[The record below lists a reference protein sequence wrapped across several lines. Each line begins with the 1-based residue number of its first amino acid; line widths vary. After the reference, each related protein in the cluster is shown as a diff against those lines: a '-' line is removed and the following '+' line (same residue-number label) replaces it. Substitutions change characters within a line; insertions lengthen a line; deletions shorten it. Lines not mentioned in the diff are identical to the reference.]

1 MQSPQFLTYDE
12 AREHLKQV
20 DERRAKLRA
29 ECPPHLADVHARLF
43 PPVSDEIFR
52 LAMEKALLGEFRRP
66 DSLPGVGKAS
76 RFRGALKSKAGGG

>member
-29 ECPPHLADVHARLF
+29 ECPPHLADVHAHDVGTIL
-43 PPVSDEIFR
+43 D
-52 LAMEKALLGEFRRP
+52 RRGIAP
-66 DSLPGVGKAS
+66 HGLSNW
-76 RFRGALKSKAGGG
+76 

>member
-52 LAMEKALLGEFRRP
+52 LAMEKALLG
-66 DSLPGVGKAS
+66 VGKAS

>member
-43 PPVSDEIFR
+43 PR
-52 LAMEKALLGEFRRP
+52 
-66 DSLPGVGKAS
+66 
-76 RFRGALKSKAGGG
+76 